1 MSQTGKPILIMLADD
16 HAIVRQGIRKLIET
30 QPDMRVV
37 SELADGYQVVERLG
51 KEPADILVLDLSLPR
66 VSGVECLRRVRD
78 SGQPVR
84 VIVLSMYPEDQLAL
98 HLLREG
104 ASAYLSKDRS
114 PEELLTAIRAVHRGE
129 QYVTDTLRSLEAELQ
144 GAPGRPHETLTA
156 RESQVF
162 QRLIV
167 GRTVSDIAAELD
179 LNASTVSNHVAKI
192 REKLDAQSV
201 GDILRYAHRV
211 GLLS

>member
-1 MSQTGKPILIMLADD
+1 MSDRVIRIMLADD

-30 QPDMRVV
+30 QPDLRVV
-37 SELADGYQVVERLG
+37 GELPDGNQVVEHLSR
-51 KEPADILVLDLSLPR
+51 EPADILVLDLSLPR
-66 VSGVECLRRVRD
+66 VSGVECLRRIREAD
-78 SGQPVR
+78 LPVR

-114 PEELLTAIRAVHRGE
+114 PEELLTAIRVVHRGE
-129 QYVTDTLRSLEAELQ
+129 RYLTDTLRSLEVHLQ
-144 GAPGRPHETLTA
+144 GGGSLPHETLTA

-192 REKLDAQSV
+192 REKLDAASV
-201 GDILRYAHRV
+201 GEILRYAHRV